1 MGIST
6 QMNTTKS
13 GSELLSL
20 VSLSTP
26 LTIVLLAHLF
36 ILSHEYLVDR
46 YTQGLSIND
55 LVI

>member
-6 QMNTTKS
+6 QMNTTKP

-20 VSLSTP
+20 VSFLTP
-26 LTIVLLAHLF
+26 LTIALPAHLF

-46 YTQGLSIND
+46 YTQGLYIND